1 MKKSDLRLV
10 IREVVREEV
19 KMELR
24 KYLKEIKMKKI
35 NEVKK
40 PKPTKKTIKNYTKN
54 KKLNDLLNETAN
66 ASDIE
71 TMGDGIFTTDSMSD
85 IMSKAYNTR
94 SETTDDSQM
103 ISSMGVNPQNV
114 PDHVSGAITR
124 DYSELMK
131 AINKNK

>member
-35 NEVKK
+35 NEVKES
-40 PKPTKKTIKNYTKN
+40 KPTKKIIKNYTKN

-66 ASDIE
+66 AADIE
-71 TMGDGIFTTDSMSD
+71 TMGDGIFTTDRMSD
-85 IMSKAYNTR
+85 MMNKAYNTGNGANN
-94 SETTDDSQM
+94 DSQM
-103 ISSMGVNPQNV
+103 ISSMGVNPENV

-124 DYSELMK
+124 DYGDLMK
-131 AINKNK
+131 VINKKK

>member
-1 MKKSDLRLV
+1 MKKSDLRLI

-40 PKPTKKTIKNYTKN
+40 SKPIKKIIKNYTKN

-66 ASDIE
+66 APDTE
-71 TMGDGIFTTDSMSD
+71 TLGDGIFTTDRMSD
-85 IMSKAYNTR
+85 ILAKTYNTR
-94 SETTDDSQM
+94 DETSNDSQM
-103 ISSMGVNPQNV
+103 ISSMGVNPENV
-114 PDHVSGAITR
+114 PEHISSALTR
-124 DYSELMK
+124 DYGDLMK
-131 AINKNK
+131 AMDNKK